1 MAEASPDFHWGKKMI
16 KPFLRGL
23 AAISMMTLSAVVSA
37 GAQTAPSLNGQ
48 TLPDYTAPSAGLVGE
63 IKAKGTIVNGIEAQ
77 NPPFEYIDNGK
88 IVGFDIDITNKFA
101 EHLGVKAEFIDTAW
115 SGVIPSLYTKKFD
128 MIWSAMTITEPRKQ
142 AVSFSKPYASDQV
155 EFIVRAGETR
165 IKEFKDL
172 DGLVLG
178 TQLNSAAEF
187 QAKEMIKTA
196 GIKVELKS
204 FDSFQGAYLDLRNG
218 NIDAV
223 TSTQLNDRALFE
235 ANKGIFDVAFKLPI
249 YNYVGVAIR
258 QQDTDLLKEVNAFL
272 DKMIASGELAE
283 LQKKWFGYVMDLPAQ

>member
-1 MAEASPDFHWGKKMI
+1 MI
-16 KPFLRGL
+16 KPFLCGL

-155 EFIVRAGETR
+155 EFIVRAGEKR